1 MANWPTYSDKPEQE
15 LRTEM
20 FSVHPEIMGQ
30 AAPLPRKVEGEPY
43 TLEGEGVAQ
52 PGTSTPSAGGA

>member
-30 AAPLPRKVEGEPY
+30 AAPLPRKVGGKPYALDGE
-43 TLEGEGVAQ
+43 EVAQ
-52 PGTSTPSAGGA
+52 PGTGAPAAGDA